1 MKNYLAVDIGGTN
14 IKWGVVNEN
23 GEIVKKG
30 KFPTPRHADATVEEL
45 IGKLGEVA
53 QELKGEFSLAGLA
66 MSAPGAVNDD
76 SGYIDGASALPY
88 IHGPHIRALV
98 EEATGLKMH
107 MENDANC
114 AGLAEVWKGSASDV
128 DDALFVV
135 IGTGIGGAVIK
146 DRKLHT
152 GKNLMAGEFGYIIFE
167 SDFERGTFPN
177 FSQLGATS
185 QIIIR
190 VEEAKGLEPGT
201 LTGEQVFEMAELG
214 DADAMASIE
223 TFYRTVALGIFN
235 LQHIY
240 DPAKIIIGGA
250 ISAREDIV
258 ERIDEKLQFI
268 VNHYDIKSL
277 KPEVVKCTFEGDA
290 NLLGAVYNYMI
301 SA

>member
-23 GEIVKKG
+23 GEIIKKG
-30 KFPTPRHADATVEEL
+30 KFPTPRQADATAEEL
-45 IGKLGEVA
+45 VGKLGEVA
-53 QELKGEFSLAGLA
+53 LQLKGEFQLEGLA
-66 MSAPGAVNDD
+66 MSAPGAVNDA

-88 IHGPHIRALV
+88 IHGPHIRGLV

-114 AGLAEVWKGSASDV
+114 AALAEVWKGSASDV
-128 DDALFVV
+128 EDALFVV

-152 GKNLMAGEFGYIIFE
+152 GKNLMAGEFGYMVLE
-167 SDFERGTFPN
+167 PDFEKGTFAN
-177 FSQLGATS
+177 FSSTGATS

-190 VEEAKGLEPGT
+190 VETAKGLEPGT
-201 LTGEQVFEMAELG
+201 LTGEQVFEMAAEG
-214 DADAMASIE
+214 DTDAIASIE
-223 TFYRTVALGIFN
+223 KFYQNVALGIFN

-240 DPAKIIIGGA
+240 DPAKVIIGGA
-250 ISAREDIV
+250 ISSRADIV

-268 VNHYDIKSL
+268 VDNYDIKSL
-277 KPEVVKCTFEGDA
+277 MPQVVKCTFEGDA
-290 NLLGAVYNYMI
+290 NLLGAVYNFMI
-301 SA
+301 AS

>member
-14 IKWGVVNEN
+14 IKWGIVNVE
-23 GEIVKKG
+23 GAIIKKG
-30 KFPTPRHADATVEEL
+30 KFKTPRQEDATAQEL
-45 IGKLGEVA
+45 VSKLGEVA
-53 QELKGEFSLAGLA
+53 AQLKTEFNLEGLA
-66 MSAPGAVNDD
+66 LSAPGAVNDK

-88 IHGPHIRALV
+88 IHGPHIRQLV

-114 AGLAEVWKGSASDV
+114 AALAEVWKGSASDV

-152 GKNLMAGEFGYIIFE
+152 GKHLMAGEFGFMVFE
-167 SDFERGTFPN
+167 SDFDKGEFPN
-177 FSQLGATS
+177 FSKLGATA

-190 VEEAKGLEPGT
+190 VEESKGLEPGS
-201 LTGEQVFEMAELG
+201 LTGEQVFEMAANG
-214 DADAMASIE
+214 DAIAATSIE
-223 TFYRTVALGIFN
+223 KFYRTVALGIFN

-250 ISAREDIV
+250 ISSRDDIV
-258 ERIDEKLQFI
+258 ERINEKLEFI
-268 VNHYDIKSL
+268 VKHYDIKSL
-277 KPEVVKCTFEGDA
+277 MPQVVKCTFEGDA
-290 NLLGAVYNYMI
+290 NLLGAVYHYRL
-301 SA
+301 SQ